1 MFSENSKAMLHL
13 QEQQKPKVGTL
24 REMNVSALPARKES
38 KMPSPLKFQSQRT
51 KVIFLMDIHTLII
64 G

>member
-38 KMPSPLKFQSQRT
+38 KPSPLKFQSQRT